1 VCRGFF
7 AHPDHIAKHFSCLT
21 NVEDLTATVDKNLQS
36 QIGIDLQISTRRFF
50 KQNLNLGFLL
60 QYLLHVD
67 KTMDFKEKIAG
78 IDELVETEY
87 DGCRIFK
94 DIQILV

>member
-1 VCRGFF
+1 
-7 AHPDHIAKHFSCLT
+7 
-21 NVEDLTATVDKNLQS
+21 
-36 QIGIDLQISTRRFF
+36 
-50 KQNLNLGFLL
+50 LL